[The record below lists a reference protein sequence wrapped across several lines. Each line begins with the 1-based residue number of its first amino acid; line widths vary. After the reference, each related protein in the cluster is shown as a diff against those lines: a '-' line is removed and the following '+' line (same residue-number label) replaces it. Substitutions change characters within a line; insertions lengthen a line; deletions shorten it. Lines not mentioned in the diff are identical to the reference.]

1 MEKEIKLTDRNVIEM
16 VTGEL
21 LLYIEDEDMYIGLNN
36 DAIIT
41 ESYIVYEN
49 VQRVYRD
56 YTLSDV
62 MYEKQ

>member
-1 MEKEIKLTDRNVIEM
+1 MEKEIKLTDRNIIEM

-36 DAIIT
+36 DAFIT

-49 VQRVYRD
+49 VQRVYHD
-56 YTLSDV
+56 YTLSDII
-62 MYEKQ
+62 YEKQ